1 MEDGGASVHGSHTT
15 PALDAPAR
23 PAEPPHFTG
32 SFHHAVDGKHR
43 LVLPAPFRSRLADGA
58 YLGPLDG
65 YLGLWPQDGFRAV
78 LSRWKD
84 GVELGIVPEKLFR
97 AFRGMTFWVQL
108 DGQGRIVVHR
118 DLRDFAGMAGP
129 VVIVGDDESI
139 EVWAATRW
147 ENDQADLPE
156 GRDAALRQ
164 ATRDL
169 RL

>member
-1 MEDGGASVHGSHTT
+1 MEHGGGPVRTSRAV
-15 PALDAPAR
+15 PAVDVPTRAG
-23 PAEPPHFTG
+23 EPPHFTG

-58 YLGPLDG
+58 YLGPLVG
-65 YLGLWPQDGFRAV
+65 YLGLWPQDGFGAV

-84 GVELGIVPEKLFR
+84 GVELGIVSEQQFR
-97 AFRGMTFWVQL
+97 AFRGKTYWVQP
-108 DGQGRIVVHR
+108 DGQGRIVVHQ
-118 DLRDFAGMAGP
+118 DLRDFAGVAGP

-139 EVWAATRW
+139 EVWAAARW

-164 ATRDL
+164 AARDL